1 MITKASWGVLE
12 AVDEENTDII
22 VEAKYPKDRGW
33 WESKAQSLDLHTA
46 DIFFNECIVQIDRK
60 SIAETIVKGLE

>member
-1 MITKASWGVLE
+1 MLLMRK
-12 AVDEENTDII
+12 NTDII

-46 DIFFNECIVQIDRK
+46 DIFFYECIVQFDRK
-60 SIAETIVKGLE
+60 SIADTIVKGLE